1 MSHPEHT
8 VKSRVAAISILASA
22 VMAAAKFVVGIAIG
36 SLALISEALH
46 SSVDLVATV
55 ITWLVVRVSGK
66 PADKEH
72 HYGHGKL
79 ESLSALGV
87 IAMLY
92 VLAGGI
98 LVESWSRLREG
109 AIPPTLSAIPFI
121 VLLIDIG
128 VNFWRARALHRTAR
142 DTKSQALAADA
153 LHFASDVLGSLAVI
167 AGLALSGL
175 GYAWGDAAAAIGVAV
190 VISLLGL
197 RLARSTVETLLDRAP
212 EGVSEKAAAAIKAV
226 PGVVGVERLR
236 VRMVGP
242 THFIDAIVQVPR
254 TFPIDR
260 VDEIKRK
267 AQAAV
272 TRALDDADLTFTA
285 VPVARDNESVR
296 ERIMVIARNSGLA
309 VHHVTVH
316 DLGGKLTV
324 SIDLEVDGG
333 MELTAAHDIAQ
344 DLERNIRDE
353 FGEDVEVDTHI
364 EPLEPELPHGVD
376 AAPDRVETIRTA
388 LTRFAADSAIHDI
401 HSVRVRDTD
410 AGEIVNFH
418 CHAAPSMSVIE
429 VHENV
434 DEIERALRRAF
445 PAVKRVISH
454 AEPPDAQSNPANA
467 GRVLVSDSPR
477 RCVARVIRRWTRFI
491 FINES
496 LTLDRPRKLDSNR
509 CDSEVAGGS
518 AELGAEDFAISFP
531 WGLKAWRAHTRR
543 ARASNPIRSRDWRS
557 RSRNRPIIGS

>member
-1 MSHPEHT
+1 MSHPEHN

-22 VMAAAKFVVGIAIG
+22 AMAAAKFVVGIAIG

-55 ITWLVVRVSGK
+55 VTWMVVRVSGK
-66 PADKEH
+66 PADAQH

-109 AIPPTLSAIPFI
+109 AAPPTLSAIPFI
-121 VLLIDIG
+121 VLLVDIA
-128 VNFWRARALHRTAR
+128 VNFWRARALDRTAR

-153 LHFASDVLGSLAVI
+153 LHFASDVLGSIAVI
-167 AGLALSGL
+167 IGLALSGL

-226 PGVVGVERLR
+226 PGVVGIERLR

-242 THFIDAIVQVPR
+242 THFIDATVQVPR

-272 TRALDDADLTFTA
+272 TKALDDADLTFTA

-344 DLERNIRDE
+344 ELERNIRDE

-364 EPLEPELPHGVD
+364 EPLEPELPAGVD

-388 LTRFAADSAIHDI
+388 LARFAADSAIHDI
-401 HSVRVRDTD
+401 HSVRVRNTD

-454 AEPPDAQSNPANA
+454 AEPPDAQ
-467 GRVLVSDSPR
+467 
-477 RCVARVIRRWTRFI
+477 
-491 FINES
+491 
-496 LTLDRPRKLDSNR
+496 
-509 CDSEVAGGS
+509 
-518 AELGAEDFAISFP
+518 
-531 WGLKAWRAHTRR
+531 
-543 ARASNPIRSRDWRS
+543 
-557 RSRNRPIIGS
+557 

>member
-1 MSHPEHT
+1 MNNPEHN

-22 VMAAAKFVVGIAIG
+22 AMAAAKFAVGIAIG

-55 ITWLVVRVSGK
+55 VTWMVVRVSGK
-66 PADKEH
+66 PADDQH
-72 HYGHGKL
+72 HYGHGKF

-109 AIPPTLSAIPFI
+109 AAPPTLSAIPFV
-121 VLLIDIG
+121 VLLVDIA

-153 LHFASDVLGSLAVI
+153 LHFASDVLGSIAVI
-167 AGLALSGL
+167 IGLALSGL
-175 GYAWGDAAAAIGVAV
+175 GYVWGDAAAAIGVAV

-226 PGVVGVERLR
+226 PGVVGIERLR

-272 TRALDDADLTFTA
+272 TKALDDADLTFTA

-344 DLERNIRDE
+344 ELERNIRDE

-364 EPLEPELPHGVD
+364 EPLEPELPAGVD
-376 AAPDRVETIRTA
+376 AAPDRVETIKTA
-388 LTRFAADSAIHDI
+388 LARFAADSAIHDI
-401 HSVRVRDTD
+401 HSVRVRNTD

-454 AEPPDAQSNPANA
+454 AEPPDAQ
-467 GRVLVSDSPR
+467 
-477 RCVARVIRRWTRFI
+477 
-491 FINES
+491 
-496 LTLDRPRKLDSNR
+496 
-509 CDSEVAGGS
+509 
-518 AELGAEDFAISFP
+518 
-531 WGLKAWRAHTRR
+531 
-543 ARASNPIRSRDWRS
+543 
-557 RSRNRPIIGS
+557 